1 MDYVTISGTNLK
13 LSRIGLGTVKFGR
26 NQGIKYPHGF
36 DLPDED
42 FLADFLKLAQSLGI
56 NTLDTAPSYGLSE
69 ERLGRLLYG
78 SRKDWIIIGKAGE
91 EFKDEQST
99 YNFTADHFKFSLE
112 RSLKRLNTDYLD
124 VLLIHSDGRDMDI
137 LNDDELISTLHDFKS
152 QGLVGAVG
160 ASTKTAAGGIKAL
173 ELLDVVMATYTPDY
187 LDEEVVLDLAA
198 QNGKT
203 VILKKLFSSGHTT
216 DTDQAM
222 QHAFAHQGTS
232 SAIIGTINPAHLQ
245 ENIETYLRVRNKNAV

>member
-1 MDYVTISGTNLK
+1 MDYVTLGQTHLK
-13 LSRIGLGTVKFGR
+13 VSRIGLGTVKFGR

-91 EFKDEQST
+91 EFEDGQST
-99 YNFTADHFKFSLE
+99 YNFTPDHFKFSLE
-112 RSLKRLNTDYLD
+112 RTLKRLNTDYLD
-124 VLLIHSDGRDMDI
+124 VLLIHSDGRDLEI
-137 LNDDELISTLHDFKS
+137 LNDDMLIRALHDFKA

-160 ASTKTAAGGIKAL
+160 ASTKTATGGIKAL
-173 ELLDVVMATYTPDY
+173 ELLDIVMATYTPDY
-187 LDEEVVLDLAA
+187 HDEEAVLDMAA
-198 QNGKT
+198 QNGKA

-216 DTDQAM
+216 DTAHAM
-222 QHAFAHQGTS
+222 QHAFAHRGTS
-232 SAIIGTINPAHLQ
+232 SAIIGTINPAHLR
-245 ENIETYLRVRNKNAV
+245 ENIETYQRIRNKNTI